1 MEANEVSLFQVLL
14 IALDNLRVNKL
25 RSFLTLLG
33 IIIGVGTVVIMI
45 SIVEGAR
52 ANVIKQF
59 ESVGSNLIYVIYA
72 PEQRQ
77 SGQGRGTFRGLTM
90 RDVKAIREGCPL
102 IAKISPEMRY
112 QAKARRGTNERL
124 ASIVG
129 VGAEVNDV
137 LNIKLARGRRFTE
150 EDEEQRQRV
159 CILGPKIAGHL
170 FDFDDPIGREV
181 VIRDV
186 RLQVVGIMESQGRT
200 MGEDRDAFIYVPLSV
215 MHKRL
220 LGTDV
225 LATINCKAVAP
236 DKVDAACDQIW
247 RLMMRYHDK
256 NVKDFIVDS
265 QERML
270 KAIGAVLSTFTVVL
284 GGIGALALL
293 VGGIGIMNIML
304 VSVTERTREIGIRKA
319 VGARQRDILIQFLME
334 SITLS
339 GFGGVFGIAFGAGL
353 SYLVGVVMGERLPT
367 AVPLWA
373 CVLAFSFSASVGI
386 FFGIYPAY
394 RAAKLDPIM
403 ALRYE

>member
-1 MEANEVSLFQVLL
+1 
-14 IALDNLRVNKL
+14 
-25 RSFLTLLG
+25 
-33 IIIGVGTVVIMI
+33 
-45 SIVEGAR
+45 
-52 ANVIKQF
+52 
-59 ESVGSNLIYVIYA
+59 
-72 PEQRQ
+72 
-77 SGQGRGTFRGLTM
+77 
-90 RDVKAIREGCPL
+90 
-102 IAKISPEMRY
+102 
-112 QAKARRGTNERL
+112 
-124 ASIVG
+124 
-129 VGAEVNDV
+129 
-137 LNIKLARGRRFTE
+137 
-150 EDEEQRQRV
+150 
-159 CILGPKIAGHL
+159 
-170 FDFDDPIGREV
+170 
-181 VIRDV
+181 
-186 RLQVVGIMESQGRT
+186 
-200 MGEDRDAFIYVPLSV
+200 MGEDRDGFIYVPLSV